1 MKSRYMELNPDA
13 DQKQEE
19 FYSAWLEARDVEF
32 VSDDA
37 RAAYRER
44 VGLIKDAIQ
53 LKTKPARIPVCPSA
67 GFYPIQYTGNDF
79 YQAHYD
85 YPLLAESWTKYH
97 VDFQPDAYYSPISIV
112 SGKVMEM
119 IDYKLYKW
127 AGRGVANDKTIQY
140 VEGEY
145 MKGDE
150 YQDFIDDPTGYMIN
164 TYLPR
169 VAGALSPLQQFP
181 SMPVQ
186 LEVPTVPGTL
196 SFFARPEMKAL
207 LTTLTE
213 AGEESVRWLGEL
225 RKLVLG
231 VMSQGIP
238 SMYGG
243 FSKAPFDAIGDTM
256 RGTMGVLM
264 DLYKHPDELL
274 EACERMVPF
283 MVKSALPTC
292 RASGNPLVFMPLHKG
307 ADAFMSV
314 DQFNKFYW
322 PTLRKVI
329 IGLINEGLVPFL
341 FAEGGY
347 NKRLDLIQDLPRGKV
362 LWLFDQ
368 TDIVNARKMLGDV
381 ACIMGNVPL
390 SLLCTGK
397 PEDVEA
403 HCKKLIDEVGG
414 DGGYIMATGAG
425 LDGTRAENVRAMIET
440 SRSYG
445 AG

>member
-1 MKSRYMELNPDA
+1 MNNRYLELSPDA
-13 DQKQEE
+13 TQKQED
-19 FYSAWLEARDVEF
+19 FYAAWLSGKDVEF
-32 VSDDA
+32 VNDEA
-37 RAAYRER
+37 RAAYQER
-44 VGLIKDAIQ
+44 VTLIKDAIQ
-53 LKTKPARIPVCPSA
+53 MNKKPARIPICPSA
-67 GFYPIQYTGNDF
+67 GFYPIQYTGNN
-79 YQAHYD
+79 YYEAHYD
-85 YPLLAESWTKYH
+85 YKILADSWTRYH

-112 SGKVMEM
+112 SGKVMDM
-119 IDYKLYKW
+119 VDYKLYKW
-127 AGRGVANDKTIQY
+127 AGRGVEESKTIQY

-164 TYLPR
+164 VYLPR
-169 VAGALSPLQQFP
+169 IAGALAPLKQFP
-181 SMPVQ
+181 SLPIQ
-186 LEVPTVPGTL
+186 LEVPTLPAGLTI
-196 SFFARPEMKAL
+196 FAQPEMQAMLK
-207 LTTLTE
+207 TLAE
-213 AGEESVRWLGEL
+213 AGAESVQWLGVL

-231 VMSQGIP
+231 VLARGIP

-274 EACERMVPF
+274 EACEKMVPF
-283 MVKSALPTC
+283 MVKSAIPTC
-292 RASGNPLVFMPLHKG
+292 RANGNPLVFMPLHKG
-307 ADAFMSV
+307 ADAFMSI

-322 PTLRKVI
+322 PTLKKVI

-347 NKRLDLIQDLPRGKV
+347 NKRLEVIKELPKGKV

-368 TDIVNARKMLGDV
+368 TDIVNAKKALGDV
-381 ACIMGNVPL
+381 SCIMGNVPL

-403 HCKKLIDEVGG
+403 HCKKLIDTVGQ

-425 LDGTRAENVRAMIET
+425 LDGTREENVRALIDFT
-440 SRSYG
+440 KSYG
-445 AG
+445 RG